1 MLYSWRDGCSHL
13 FQGHGAGQRG
23 SLRILSSPQGGACV
37 LDLIIIRS
45 IFIVVLTIS
54 AYALNPFHREPWMAA
69 AGGVICGLCI
79 IFFEMRL
86 ERVSLKRLI
95 GAACGS
101 ILGIVGAFIMV
112 QVLANATPEPF
123 LQVCLLL
130 LMTYIGLIVGAKK
143 GDMLNL
149 AALGGIFGGE
159 KSSKKSFKILDTSVI
174 IDGRIA
180 DIDETGF
187 LDGVLVI
194 PQFVLRELQ
203 LVADSADSMKRNR
216 GRRGLDILARIQK
229 MANLSVQIVEEDFP
243 QTREVDMKLIELAK
257 VYDSKIV
264 TNDFNLNKVAQ
275 LHGVEVLNI
284 NELANSLKPIVLPG
298 ETMRVFILKEG
309 KEYNQGVAY
318 LDDGTMVVVD
328 NAKKMISKT
337 IDISVTSVLQTT
349 AGKMIFGKYDERSQ
363 TAAAGAG
370 AASTLERRDAP
381 PRREQAAG
389 ED

>member
-1 MLYSWRDGCSHL
+1 M
-13 FQGHGAGQRG
+13 
-23 SLRILSSPQGGACV
+23 V
-37 LDLIIIRS
+37 DLIIIR
-45 IFIVVLTIS
+45 IVFVAVLAFAAFLIGPFP
-54 AYALNPFHREPWMAA
+54 ALPPWGNLLFGMLL
-69 AGGVICGLCI
+69 GGGI

-86 ERVSLKRLI
+86 KQVSLKRLI
-95 GAACGS
+95 GAAFGSVLGITGAFLMSAVLGRVGPEGSLTIRFVQLS
-101 ILGIVGAFIMV
+101 ILLWMTYVGLVVGA
-112 QVLANATPEPF
+112 N
-123 LQVCLLL
+123 
-130 LMTYIGLIVGAKK
+130 K

-149 AALGGIFGGE
+149 SALGGVFGGE
-159 KSSKKSFKILDTSVI
+159 KGPKKAFKILDTSVI

-180 DIDETGF
+180 DVAETGF
-187 LDGVLVI
+187 MDGVLVI

-216 GRRGLDILARIQK
+216 GRRGLDILQRIQK
-229 MANLSVQIVEEDFP
+229 MVHLNVQIVEDDFP
-243 QTREVDMKLIELAK
+243 HIRDVDMKLIELAK
-257 VYDSKIV
+257 IYDCKIV

-337 IDISVTSVLQTT
+337 IDITVTSVLQTT
-349 AGKMIFGKYDERSQ
+349 AGKMIFGRFDDRVH
-363 TAAAGAG
+363 AVAAGDRG
-370 AASTLERRDAP
+370 ERHDRPARKAP
-381 PRREQAAG
+381 QAPEQPVA
-389 ED
+389 ERTTIESQ